1 MKPISGMDYDAAR
14 PSVLISGERGPQKIQ
29 RPEDGSKECRPKP
42 VMDEYV
48 PEEEEEP
55 SGGYWLGKDDEGRPK
70 ICTVSTDKVD
80 REIKELKE
88 QKQKLEQRLSIET
101 DETEIE
107 DLEGELAQVEREL
120 SQKDNDT
127 YRRQHASY
135 TFSS

>member
-14 PSVLISGERGPQKIQ
+14 PSVPISGERGPQKIQ

-70 ICTVSTDKVD
+70 ICTVST
-80 REIKELKE
+80 
-88 QKQKLEQRLSIET
+88 
-101 DETEIE
+101 E
-107 DLEGELAQVEREL
+107 DGTSMSNIWKCIWNAHPE
-120 SQKDNDT
+120 SMWN
-127 YRRQHASY
+127 
-135 TFSS
+135 